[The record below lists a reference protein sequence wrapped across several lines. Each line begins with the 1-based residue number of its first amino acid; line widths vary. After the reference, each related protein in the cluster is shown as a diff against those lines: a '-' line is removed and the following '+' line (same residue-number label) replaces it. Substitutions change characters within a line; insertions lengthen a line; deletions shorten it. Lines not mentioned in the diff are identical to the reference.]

1 MKQIENDPSISV
13 VIPTL
18 NRCAIL
24 PRAIDSV
31 LKQTRPADE
40 IIVIDNGSKDRTIDM
55 LKANYPDII
64 RLVQSKP
71 GVSPTRNMG
80 ISLSKSTWIALL
92 DSDDAWHPEKLEK
105 QLDAIKQ
112 NSGYRLIHTDEV
124 WYRNGKF
131 VNQKKKHEKRGGD
144 IFEHC
149 LKLCC
154 ISPSSALIHRE
165 LLEEVGV
172 FDEDLPA
179 CEDYDLWLR
188 ISSRER
194 VLFLNEPLTIKHG
207 GHNSQLS
214 KKYWGMDRFRIISL
228 EKILLAGNLSQDQ
241 ETATYKMLIH
251 KLKILINGAVKRNN
265 RVVAE
270 LYSKKL
276 EDWELRI
283 SKSKQLQRQ
292 ILS

>member
-1 MKQIENDPSISV
+1 MKQIENSPSISV

-31 LKQTRPADE
+31 LKQTKTADE
-40 IIVIDNGSKDRTIDM
+40 IIVIDNGSKDGTIDM

-64 RLVQSKP
+64 CLRQSKP

-80 ISLSKSTWIALL
+80 ISFSKSTWIALL
-92 DSDDAWHPEKLEK
+92 DSDDAWLPEKLEK
-105 QLDAIKQ
+105 QLYAIKQ
-112 NSGYRLIHTDEV
+112 HSSYRLIHTDEV

-131 VNQKKKHEKRGGD
+131 VNQKNRHEKRGGN

-154 ISPSSALIHRE
+154 ISPSSVLIHRE
-165 LLEEVGV
+165 LFEEVGI
-172 FDEDLPA
+172 FDENLPA

-194 VLFLNEPLTIKHG
+194 VLFLNEPLTIKYG
-207 GHNSQLS
+207 GHEGQLS

-228 EKILLAGNLSQDQ
+228 EKILLGGNLNQDQ
-241 ETATYKMLIH
+241 ETAAHKMLLH

-265 RVVAE
+265 RVVTE

-276 EDWELRI
+276 KDWELRI
-283 SKSKQLQRQ
+283 SKSRQLQRQ